1 MLNPVSEQKRVV
13 VAEGEAILLN
23 PIEGALTGVVDDTT
37 VDGRIVSSPIV
48 EGGTV
53 SVEIAEGGFDD
64 WDTNTVRRRRAW
76 IGVCVAAT
84 STFLFVTDSAIVAL
98 ALPRIAQ
105 RFPNTPRSLLAW
117 VATGFMVANS
127 SFLLVGGR
135 IGDQRG
141 RKRAY
146 QFGLTLFSLG
156 ALLTALAPSL
166 KLLIAARV
174 IQGIGAAFL
183 TSSALALVLP
193 LFPRYKAAIV
203 VGAWGSVG
211 SIASWLT
218 PTAGA
223 LVVERNWRWG
233 FALMAPIGLL
243 ALFAGRNVLEEQVG
257 EQSGSRTDWSG
268 FVLGPPA
275 LGTLMLVVSRG
286 RDWGWTSRSTIGL
299 AFVSILLLAAF
310 VWRCATVDVPLLD
323 LRLFANRR
331 YSVNVLTGAMQQ
343 FGYFSW
349 LLTAPLVMTSMWG
362 WSIRKAGFAIAVG
375 QFFCSVG
382 SPAGGRLVERWS
394 TSAVIAW
401 GGVVTGT
408 GAMLWTVG
416 AAAKPNF
423 WITYLPGAV
432 LFGFGSAVCG
442 TVTTAASLKALPQSS
457 LGTGNSVQQLIRRL
471 GGAIGISLAIPLLG
485 TATGAALLPGAKR
498 VWLICALFHYAMV
511 IPMLFIINRTR
522 SQHQ

>member
-1 MLNPVSEQKRVV
+1 MIDPDLESFAGSTTLPAMGVE
-13 VAEGEAILLN
+13 EGLE
-23 PIEGALTGVVDDTT
+23 
-37 VDGRIVSSPIV
+37 
-48 EGGTV
+48 
-53 SVEIAEGGFDD
+53 D
-64 WDTNTVRRRRAW
+64 WETNAARRRRAW

-84 STFLFVTDSAIVAL
+84 STFLFVTDSAVVAL
-98 ALPRIAQ
+98 ALPKIAQ
-105 RFPNTPRSLLAW
+105 RFPDTPRSLLAW

-135 IGDQRG
+135 LGDQRG

-146 QFGLTLFSLG
+146 QFGLALFSLG
-156 ALLTALAPSL
+156 ALLTALAPNL

-193 LFPRYKAAIV
+193 LFPRHKAAVV

-211 SIASWLT
+211 SIAAWLT

-233 FALMAPIGLL
+233 FALMAPIGLV

-275 LGTLMLVVSRG
+275 LGGLMLVVSRG
-286 RDWGWTSRSTIGL
+286 RDWGWTSPATLGL
-299 AFVSILLLAAF
+299 AIASAVFFVAF
-310 VWRCATVDVPLLD
+310 VWRCSTVDVPLLD
-323 LRLFANRR
+323 LRLFSNRR

-349 LLTAPLVMTSMWG
+349 LLTAPLVMTSMWD

-375 QFFCSVG
+375 QFFCSIG
-382 SPAGGRLVERWS
+382 SPVGGRLVERWS

-401 GGVVTGT
+401 GGFLTGS
-408 GAMLWTVG
+408 GALLWTTG

-423 WITYLPGAV
+423 WLTYLPGAV

-471 GGAIGISLAIPLLG
+471 GGALGISLAIPLLG
-485 TATGAALLPGAKR
+485 TATGPALLPGAKR
-498 VWLICALFHYAMV
+498 LWLICALIHFALI
-511 IPMLFIINRTR
+511 IPMLLLINRGKTR
-522 SQHQ
+522 TA